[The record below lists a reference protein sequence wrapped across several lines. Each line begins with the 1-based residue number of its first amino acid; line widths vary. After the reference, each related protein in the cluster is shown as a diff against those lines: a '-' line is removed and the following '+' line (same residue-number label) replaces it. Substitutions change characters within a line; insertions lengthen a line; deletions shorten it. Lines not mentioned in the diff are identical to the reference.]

1 MQYLLWFA
9 SLHQTDG
16 LHWLTYI
23 INKVEDI
30 CSKMYSIKC
39 LSYTV
44 TIINTR
50 FVSSIVITFDVLKCS
65 YLKIECWAQL
75 LFWPQPAALP
85 GSGAGHDEHLSVSEG
100 HPGALAS
107 ASWSFWYVHWWTA
120 SQTSVLKN
128 GKGMQQKKNLK
139 WRILF
144 KNWLYVKCAK
154 QFLTISV
161 FV

>member
-1 MQYLLWFA
+1 MHLFA
-9 SLHQTDG
+9 KQIGYIDWHTLSNKLKTSAPKCTQISYSYCNHNKYMICA
-16 LHWLTYI
+16 LYSYNFWL
-23 INKVEDI
+23 
-30 CSKMYSIKC
+30 
-39 LSYTV
+39 
-44 TIINTR
+44 
-50 FVSSIVITFDVLKCS
+50 LKCS

-128 GKGMQQKKNLK
+128 GKGMKQKKTLK
-139 WRILF
+139 WRVLF
-144 KNWLYVKCAK
+144 KKWLDVKCAK

-161 FV
+161 FA